1 MFNNYCPF
9 FWARI
14 QFRWWQCV
22 HFFFFVSL
30 VCTSWWPFLKLHVL
44 WLLLLKSTGQ
54 LFCRMLLSLDVFDI
68 FSWLD
73 SGYKFIWQWY
83 YRNDVLFP
91 TLHTKVYVV
100 QIYFIT
106 NDIYLDHLLKVISS
120 GFLHS
125 KIPLVG
131 DELIFWKIYFKPR
144 KYSASHHTF
153 TQKF

>member
-1 MFNNYCPF
+1 MFNYCPF

-14 QFRWWQCV
+14 QSRLWQCV
-22 HFFFFVSL
+22 YFFVSL
-30 VCTSWWPFLKLHVL
+30 VCTNWWPLLKLHVL

-54 LFCRMLLSLDVFDI
+54 LFCRMLLSLDVSDI

-73 SGYKFIWQWY
+73 SDHKFIWQWC

-91 TLHTKVYVV
+91 MHHTKVYVV

-131 DELIFWKIYFKPR
+131 DELIFWKRYFKPGE
-144 KYSASHHTF
+144 YSASHHTF